1 MVKINMYMLAV
12 SKNSLIVYHVLAH
25 LVLAYGIYIGSI
37 ENWIIAFVIYL
48 IFATMGGTVT
58 YHRLL
63 SHKSFDSPKW
73 FEYLG
78 TIVASLGGNGSSIG
92 WVAIHREHHRFTDTG
107 KDPHSP
113 HHVSILRIQFASM
126 LDHPKIKYV
135 PDLLRSKFHTWMHK
149 NYWAVNF
156 IYLVAVYSL
165 FGVDG
170 VVFGYFVPTLMVW
183 HAGSAINT
191 VNHLSG
197 YRNYDTKEK
206 STNNFFT
213 GILVSGEGWHNNHH
227 AHPADAQFGKKWWEF
242 DLGWQLIKLVRK

>member
-1 MVKINMYMLAV
+1 
-12 SKNSLIVYHVLAH
+12 
-25 LVLAYGIYIGSI
+25 
-37 ENWIIAFVIYL
+37 
-48 IFATMGGTVT
+48 
-58 YHRLL
+58 
-63 SHKSFDSPKW
+63 
-73 FEYLG
+73 
-78 TIVASLGGNGSSIG
+78 
-92 WVAIHREHHRFTDTG
+92 
-107 KDPHSP
+107 
-113 HHVSILRIQFASM
+113 M
-126 LDHPKIKYV
+126 LDHPKVKYV

-156 IYLVAVYSL
+156 IYLIAVYSL

-227 AHPADAQFGKKWWEF
+227 AHPADARFGHKWWEF